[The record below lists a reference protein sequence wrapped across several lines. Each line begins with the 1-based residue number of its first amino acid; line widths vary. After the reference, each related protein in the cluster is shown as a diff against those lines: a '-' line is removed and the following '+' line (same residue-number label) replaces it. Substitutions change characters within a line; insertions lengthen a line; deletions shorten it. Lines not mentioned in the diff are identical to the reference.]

1 MVAEVDMNIQKIE
14 IKEKSRKLQAKWT
27 VSLEHGQDDYDPEL
41 EKQVAKALQEEID
54 WEITCDLM
62 KQCGW
67 TVVKTSWNSKSIEE
81 AYELREWCDKHLT
94 GHRKGRGDTWLFEK
108 EKDASM
114 FIMRWA

>member
-1 MVAEVDMNIQKIE
+1 MKIIKQKIE
-14 IKEKSRKLQAKWT
+14 KQSQQLQARWT
-27 VSLEHGQDDYDPEL
+27 VTLDALNSTDEAYDKVIEKEL
-41 EKQVAKALQEEID
+41 AKTLQEEID